1 MPSSTVPT
9 PPGARTDT
17 REGVNGVTRLAMG
30 DTLMTSSVKTEHSR
44 QAVLVFLDDQ
54 TGAAQAP
61 QRLLTFLVR
70 QWRVT
75 LLSSLF
81 AASAA
86 VTYALLAPKWY
97 RAQTM
102 IAPVKQE
109 SNSSGLGAL
118 GGQAGGLASLVGIE
132 LGGNEEEVKK
142 ETLARLSSREFTY
155 AFLRDEGLMPILY
168 ADKWDPERQRWKST
182 DEAKQPTLE
191 DAYRYFIGDICTV
204 SEDRRTGVIKISV
217 DWKDP
222 RFASEWANKLITR
235 INADRRAVA
244 RAEAERNMEFLN
256 RELERTN
263 IVELRQA
270 ISHLIEYEM
279 RKLMLINGHEQYA
292 FKVID
297 PAFVPGRKGIVRPR
311 IAVLASVGFLLGGAL
326 GLVVAAVLDTRL
338 RARRTTQSEQEDRS
352 DPQF

>member
-1 MPSSTVPT
+1 
-9 PPGARTDT
+9 
-17 REGVNGVTRLAMG
+17 MG
-30 DTLMTSSVKTEHSR
+30 DKLMTSNVKTEHSR

-54 TGAAQAP
+54 SAAGRAP
-61 QRLLTFLVR
+61 RTLLTFLLR

-75 LLSSLF
+75 LLSSLI

-109 SNSSGLGAL
+109 LTSSGLGAL
-118 GGQAGGLASLVGIE
+118 GDQAGGLASLVGIDLSGDE
-132 LGGNEEEVKK
+132 QVKRQ
-142 ETLARLSSREFTY
+142 TLARLSSREFTY
-155 AFLRDEGLMPILY
+155 AFLRDERLMPILY
-168 ADKWDPERQRWKST
+168 ADKWDPGRQRWKST

-191 DAYRYFIGDICTV
+191 KAYRYFIGDICTV
-204 SEDRRTGVIKISV
+204 SEDRRTGVMKISV

-222 RFASEWANKLITR
+222 RLASEWANKLVTR

-256 RELERTN
+256 RELERAN
-263 IVELRQA
+263 IVEQRQA

-279 RKLMLINGHEQYA
+279 RKLMLINAREQYA

-297 PAFVPGRKGIVRPR
+297 PAFVPGREGIVSPR
-311 IAVLASVGFLLGGAL
+311 IAVLTSVGFLLGGTL
-326 GLVVAAVLDTRL
+326 GLVVAAVLDARI